1 MQRAVQLV
9 CEAVWLVERV
19 LPGAVRSAGRL
30 AALQVSIERCQ
41 APPEVEAAPPEVGAV
56 AEAVSVPAE

>member
-1 MQRAVQLV
+1 MQRAVQRV

-30 AALQVSIERCQ
+30 VALQVSIERCQ
-41 APPEVEAAPPEVGAV
+41 APPEVEAAPPEV
-56 AEAVSVPAE
+56 

>member
-1 MQRAVQLV
+1 MQWAVQLV
-9 CEAVWLVERV
+9 CEAVWLVERA
-19 LPGAVRSAGRL
+19 LPGAVRLAGRL
-30 AALQVSIERCQ
+30 VALQVSIERCQ